1 MKRTLLIASF
11 AAIAALAGCS
21 TAQQATATAN
31 AAKLQQIVQNGCMVV
46 QPTLTAVAALD
57 PAIAAAATANG
68 LFCSTTGAIT
78 VTSVQTLLA
87 TGVPA
92 LQKAIEASTQIPEN
106 QKPIFIAAM
115 GIFELTL
122 TNAITVYG
130 QATPVAATA
139 PAAAIAP
146 AAAAAPAASI
156 PQ

>member
-1 MKRTLLIASF
+1 MKMLR
-11 AAIAALAGCS
+11 IAAGLALSACFVFAGCS
-21 TAQQATATAN
+21 TAQQATATAD

-92 LQKAIEASTQIPEN
+92 LEKAIEASTQIPAD

-115 GIFELTL
+115 GIFQLTL
-122 TNAITVYG
+122 TNAMTVYG
-130 QATPVAATA
+130 QA
-139 PAAAIAP
+139 AP
-146 AAAAAPAASI
+146 AAAASASVAASS